1 MKYTTTNEF
10 THFNFSESYIQDI
23 QVMEGLLHFY
33 LDNVTI
39 LPENSCNR
47 DIREMRANN
56 FLLKMR
62 SYTIEL
68 ILEEGYQHYNADGKL
83 MHSYDDISVKPED
96 YTRYLKSFAEG
107 SIYCAKKEE
116 NKYIFYIDG
125 VDEKT
130 YQLWLQAKGDV
141 EEWDRFLNKGG
152 ELN

>member
-23 QVMEGLLHFY
+23 QIMEGLLHFH

-56 FLLKMR
+56 FLLKMK

-68 ILEEGYQHYNADGKL
+68 ILEEGYQQTDAQLRRHFCKTRRLHALSKILCRGK
-83 MHSYDDISVKPED
+83 
-96 YTRYLKSFAEG
+96 YL
-107 SIYCAKKEE
+107 
-116 NKYIFYIDG
+116 
-125 VDEKT
+125 
-130 YQLWLQAKGDV
+130 
-141 EEWDRFLNKGG
+141 
-152 ELN
+152 